1 MEADLREAEDRGEGT
16 GLMDPLLLSEGSR
29 HRPEL
34 LDLAVELA
42 SKSSGFRR
50 SLPPGIYTAL
60 AKLVRTMN
68 CYYSN
73 LIEDHNTHPIDI
85 ERSMENDYIQDE
97 QKRDLQL
104 EAKAHVICQEWIDDG
119 GLKGRAYTVEGL
131 LEIHQRFCKLL
142 PDDLLWVENH
152 ATKERVRVIPGEMR
166 KRDVR
171 VGQHLAVSP
180 GALPRFMKRF
190 EDVYNQL
197 GKSESILAAA
207 GAHHRFVWIHP
218 FIDGN
223 GRVARLMSHAAMLE
237 TLDTGSV
244 WSVSRGLARG
254 VKDYKALLQEADM
267 ERRNDLDGRGSLSE
281 EALAEFI
288 RYFLRT
294 CLDQVDFMES
304 LVQPERLRTRILLW
318 AEESIRMKTLPEKA
332 GIILDA
338 MLYRGELPRGEVP
351 GIIGVVSRHA
361 SRITSALIKEGVL
374 SSESSRAP
382 LRLSFPAKLAS
393 RWMPNLF
400 PEKTD

>member
-1 MEADLREAEDRGEGT
+1 MQADLREVGDRGEGT
-16 GLMDPLLLSEGSR
+16 GLMEPLLLSEGSR

-34 LDLAVELA
+34 MDLAVELV

-50 SLPPGIYTAL
+50 SLSSGIYAAL

-85 ERSMENDYIQDE
+85 ERSMENDYSQDA
-97 QKRDLQL
+97 QKRGLQL
-104 EAKAHVICQEWIDDG
+104 EAKAHVICQQWIDDG
-119 GLKGRAYTVEGL
+119 GLEGRVYTVEAL
-131 LEIHQRFCKLL
+131 LEIHRRFGELL

-152 ATKERVRVIPGEMR
+152 ATKERVRVVPGEMR
-166 KRDVR
+166 KHDVM
-171 VGQHLAVSP
+171 VGQHRAVSP

-190 EDVYNQL
+190 EDIYSQL
-197 GKSESILAAA
+197 GKSEAILAAA

-223 GRVARLMSHAAMLE
+223 GRVARLMSHASMLE
-237 TLDTGSV
+237 TLDTGAV
-244 WSVSRGLARG
+244 WSVSRGLARS
-254 VKDYKALLQEADM
+254 VKDYKEYLQKADL

-281 EALAEFI
+281 EALAEFT
-288 RYFLRT
+288 RYFLKT
-294 CLDQVDFMES
+294 CLDQVNFMES
-304 LVQPERLRTRILLW
+304 LVQPERLRTRILIW
-318 AEESIRMKTLPEKA
+318 AEEEIRMKTLPEKA
-332 GIILDA
+332 GTVLDA

-351 GIIGVVSRHA
+351 GIIGVGSRHA
-361 SRITSALIKEGVL
+361 SRVTSALIKEGIL
-374 SSESSRAP
+374 SSESQRAP

-400 PEKTD
+400 PEKMD